1 MKKIFSVLVALT
13 MLFALCVP
21 AFAGEAV
28 EALTDPNAK
37 AIATA
42 LEQYIGSY
50 AYSFADAEG
59 RTEAAKFVTT
69 KLQIS
74 NFGEDLKN
82 AIYTESA
89 VNAFATDYSEIITEE
104 EATALKDTLLAE
116 IRTAYAN
123 RPGVSTYDPS
133 QVVDNIADGFSDK
146 DLAGLFDTLRN
157 TINDLSD
164 RLSGAIEDNS
174 TPEGDGK
181 GNGDSTTPGGGS
193 ASNGNNKYGGTEP
206 TGDTAVYAVAGVAA
220 VAAVALVLTKK
231 KSK

>member
-1 MKKIFSVLVALT
+1 MKKTFSVLVALT

-21 AFAGEAV
+21 AFAGEAI

-104 EATALKDTLLAE
+104 EATALKDTLLVE

-174 TPEGDGK
+174 TPEGD
-181 GNGDSTTPGGGS
+181 DSTTPGGGS
-193 ASNGNNKYGGTEP
+193 ESNGNNEYGGTEP